1 MASLSCSDDQRLP
14 KSRILRGRENF
25 NRLFQGN
32 GVKIYRGRYLN
43 FRFRLIPEMPDKG
56 CQVGFIVKTSLGKAA
71 DRNYAKR
78 LMREVYRK
86 KQRCLCDR
94 VHAKN
99 AGFHGAF
106 STRTLDLDYERVN
119 DDVTYL
125 LDKTFHFIDSSR
137 LVD

>member
-32 GVKIYRGRYLN
+32 GVTIYHARFLN
-43 FRFRLIPEMPDKG
+43 FRFLLFPDQPDKG
-56 CQVGFIVKTSLGKAA
+56 CQAGFIVKTTLGKAA
-71 DRNYAKR
+71 YRNNAKR
-78 LMREVYRK
+78 LMREAYRK
-86 KQRCLCDR
+86 KQRYLCER
-94 VHAKN
+94 VHAGN

-106 STRTLDLDYERVN
+106 SARILDLDYERVN
-119 DDVTYL
+119 DDVNYL
-125 LDKTFHFIDSSR
+125 LDKTYHFIDSSR